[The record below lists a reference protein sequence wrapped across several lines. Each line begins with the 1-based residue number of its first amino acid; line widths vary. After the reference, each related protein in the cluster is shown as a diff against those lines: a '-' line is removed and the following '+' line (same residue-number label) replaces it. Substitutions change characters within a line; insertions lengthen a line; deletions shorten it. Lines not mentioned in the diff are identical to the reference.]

1 MVMLQ
6 ALRNLVLLVGSLTT
20 CGYEQ
25 IDPAYDSN
33 SVFKLDNFTVP
44 KPLGKGRVPVYMLI
58 IIAYVCVDYG
68 ASSINMKPILVLVKY
83 LIQFVIYKH
92 IPY

>member
-1 MVMLQ
+1 MLQ

-44 KPLGKGRVPVYMLI
+44 KPLGKGRVPVYMLL
-58 IIAYVCVDYG
+58 IIAYVCVDY
-68 ASSINMKPILVLVKY
+68 SINIKPILVLVKY